1 MVMLDKTYIE
11 SHMADVQNY
20 ESFGRNLAEAIL
32 LEALKRVEHSPQEEV
47 EFMTKIKIEPAE
59 IEGPMPRLCIWF
71 TVHLGAV
78 PVWVHVSAE
87 A

>member
-1 MVMLDKTYIE
+1 MVMLDKAYIE
-11 SHMADVQNY
+11 SHVAGVQNY

-32 LEALKRVEHSPQEEV
+32 LETMKRVEDSPKGEV
-47 EFMTKIKIEPAE
+47 EFTAKIKIEPAE
-59 IEGPMPRLCIWF
+59 IEGPAPRLCIWF
-71 TVHLGAV
+71 TVHLGAI